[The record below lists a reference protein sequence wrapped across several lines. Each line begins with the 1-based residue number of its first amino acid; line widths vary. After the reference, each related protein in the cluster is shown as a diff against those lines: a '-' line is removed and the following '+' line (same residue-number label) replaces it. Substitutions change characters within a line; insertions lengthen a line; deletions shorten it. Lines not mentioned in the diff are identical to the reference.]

1 MTVSEEAFVLQLTTL
16 RHQVVQSL
24 GDAESS
30 NPMYPM
36 IIPHFERRRAERICF
51 LVMNLAC
58 GSIDFL
64 PPEEAAPASLCE
76 QLTTSYAT
84 EILALRQAIEEASQA
99 GVSDERA
106 GHLLVDIFVRG

>member
-24 GDAESS
+24 GDVESS

-36 IIPHFERRRAERICF
+36 MITDFERKRAERTCF

-58 GSIDFL
+58 GSMDAL
-64 PPEEAAPASLCE
+64 PPEQAPPEELLM
-76 QLTTSYAT
+76 QLTTSHAT
-84 EILALRQAIEEASQA
+84 EILALRQAIDDASQA
-99 GVSDERA
+99 GVSDGRA
-106 GHLLVDIFVRG
+106 GHLLVDVFVRG